1 MTPGQT
7 NITWRHLVSR
17 TALFLFMWWVLTDG
31 SASSWQVGVPAVLL
45 ATVSS
50 LAFVPPSSLIWLEF
64 LRFLPF
70 FFSRS
75 LLGGLDVAWRAL
87 HPRMPIAP
95 DLVEYELQLPP
106 GLAQV
111 FMSNTVTLLP
121 GTLSASID
129 QDVLTVHVLKQRV
142 GLREEIKAVEQ
153 RVARVFGVPIES
165 P

>member
-1 MTPGQT
+1 
-7 NITWRHLVSR
+7 
-17 TALFLFMWWVLTDG
+17 MWWVLTDG
-31 SASSWQVGVPAVLL
+31 SASSWQVGVPAVLI
-45 ATVSS
+45 ATTAS
-50 LAFVPPSSLIWLEF
+50 LAFIPPSSLIWLEF
-64 LRFLPF
+64 IRFLPF

-142 GLREEIKAVEQ
+142 GLREEIEAVEQ
-153 RVARVFGVPIES
+153 RVARVFGGPFES
-165 P
+165 S